1 MSDIKDYSKLIEQA
15 EKAVSSVKDESLRKI
30 AFEKLLSHL
39 LSDNSEDDEDIDDR
53 PKLKKTKSKS
63 SGHSDKR
70 KSKAKKE
77 GPKGWL
83 RELVAEGFFSKP
95 KSSSDILEELE
106 NRSHHLQATDLTRPL
121 QLLCHEKLLR
131 RKKMASEKGGKAFL
145 HWVNW

>member
-1 MSDIKDYSKLIEQA
+1 MSDIKDYSKLLEQA

-39 LSDNSEDDEDIDDR
+39 LSDNSEDDEDINDQQKR
-53 PKLKKTKSKS
+53 KKTESKS
-63 SGHSDKR
+63 SGHADKGKP
-70 KSKAKKE
+70 KSKKE
-77 GPKGWL
+77 GPRGWL
-83 RELVAEGFFSKP
+83 SELVTEGFFSKP
-95 KSSSDILEELE
+95 KSSSNIQEELE

-131 RKKMASEKGGKAFL
+131 RKKIVLEKGGKTLL